1 MKRNLLNILL
11 SLAFLIGI
19 GLLLYPSVSNFINSK
34 NQTQLIDSY
43 NEIINRM
50 SEDEHKAAIQKA
62 NEYNAAL
69 AADPNAFYQPDLVQ
83 GYTDTLDTTGTG
95 IMGYVTIDKIKVEL
109 PIYHG
114 VDDNVLQIGAGH
126 LEGTSLPVGGT
137 STHAVL
143 SGHRGLPSSKLFTDL
158 DKLEV
163 GDTFYITVL
172 SDVLT
177 YQVDQIRTVYPNE
190 IGDLQITNGKD
201 YCTLFTCTPYG
212 INTHRLLIRGKRIQ
226 TPEDRIL
233 YVPNEAFSISRVI
246 VMAVF
251 AIPMSLS
258 LLAYLLFSGRR
269 SKKKRNAK
277 K

>member
-43 NEIINRM
+43 NEIINSM

-251 AIPMSLS
+251 AIPMSLI